1 MSFPAERRTELYSID
16 RLEHHDGKIKR
27 RFRGR
32 GSLPSRDGIV
42 SFIAADLL
50 EQGGDW
56 AVQEARQINI
66 RLEIIAPLSDSSI
79 INLPTWHSD

>member
-1 MSFPAERRTELYSID
+1 MSFPAERRTELYSIE

-27 RFRGR
+27 RSEVVGAF
-32 GSLPSRDGIV
+32 PAAVEFV

-50 EQGGDW
+50 EQSGDW
-56 AVQEARQINI
+56 AVQGARQI